1 MSMRVLWICAIA
13 LATALAAGDP
23 ARADTIT
30 YTFTGSV
37 YDISVSAG
45 NTASGVYAVGDA
57 VSGSFTIDD
66 TGAVDT
72 FAGTDYGV
80 YNGTTTYTL
89 NIGAG
94 TWTGAWSARVLDNRS
109 SFDGFDFVSALG
121 DPVGTTHGSYL
132 PAASGMG
139 DISSDLSIW
148 SSDALSNLF
157 ALDYGDWPS
166 IAGGIRF
173 DDTTLDSGTWEF
185 VGFQLDSLTAVPEPT
200 SLTLVG
206 LCALGLACGIRR
218 RTRSTKR
225 A

>member
-1 MSMRVLWICAIA
+1 MRVLWICAIA

-66 TGAVDT
+66 SGA
-72 FAGTDYGV
+72 TDSAAAADLGI
-80 YNGTTTYTL
+80 YNGTTSYTL
-89 NIGAG
+89 NIGSG
-94 TWTGAWSARVLDNRS
+94 TWTGTWSARVLNDNVSR
-109 SFDGFDFVSALG
+109 DGFAFVGAVG
-121 DPVGTTHGSYL
+121 GVTGTTHGSYV
-132 PAASGMG
+132 PAVTGM
-139 DISSDLSIW
+139 DDVSNDLSIW
-148 SSDALSNLF
+148 ASDGLGELF
-157 ALDYGDWPS
+157 NLDYNDWPS

-173 DDTTLDSGTWEF
+173 DDTTLGSGTWEF

-218 RTRSTKR
+218 RARRTKR